1 MRYVIPLTFAVTC
14 ALTALL
20 GVDPR
25 LPAPAAAVRPDLAQR
40 LGGIEE
46 KAVEGDFREV
56 LALAEELRPE
66 LIGGVPESKPLLA
79 RLEVQIATANLA
91 LGDVPG
97 ATQALERALQWDP
110 QLVLNPQTA
119 SRKLTNLLAG
129 LRTGWD
135 RGVAAAPAAQPTA
148 AVPASVP
155 AAAPPA
161 AVPAPTQLAGATPTP
176 ISLPS
181 PLTSGED
188 EEAAA
193 RWREMPDTQGWWSAL
208 TGQPC
213 RIDFEDLARLTVREG
228 RLDEGQRVN
237 WLDFGDAA
245 TVAVLARA
253 DEPIVTPLAFGFH
266 ESGGPPAAVWIRFE
280 ARGEVRRGVLPLKVG
295 GRYLELARTA
305 EAPGVL
311 RGRNTSMR

>member
-40 LGGIEE
+40 LGALEQ

-66 LIGGVPESKPLLA
+66 LTGGVPESKPLLA
-79 RLEVQIATANLA
+79 RLEVQVATANLA

-110 QLVLNPQTA
+110 DLSLNPQTA
-119 SRKLTNLLAG
+119 SRKLSNLLAG

-135 RGVAAAPAAQPTA
+135 RGVASGPGAQPALPASAPA
-148 AVPASVP
+148 PAP
-155 AAAPPA
+155 A
-161 AVPAPTQLAGATPTP
+161 PAPTQMAAATPTTVA
-176 ISLPS
+176 LPS

-193 RWREMPDTQGWWSAL
+193 RWRDMPDTQGWWSAL

-237 WLDFGDAA
+237 WMEFGDAA